1 MADKKRAE
9 LAALVEDACE
19 GLAECG
25 FLGIMETPVMRVFS
39 DLHKLNDTTNL
50 SKFLAAFEDAA
61 TRTISAKKP
70 ASFPELMV
78 LSQLLQDVEGP
89 AAPPEGDDSPVAA
102 EFKSLSS
109 NLRLALLVALQGFAR
124 PGSDEAKQ
132 GVAMA
137 GGMLQML
144 HDKVAADP
152 LATLAVE
159 HALLRLLAR
168 SKDLVVLLRDRTWAL
183 AALNKQVEA
192 LKDHKPESLE
202 EGVAEEGGADGE
214 EEDAE
219 EEEVDGEEEEV
230 EVEEEEGDEDGEED
244 EE

>member
-132 GVAMA
+132 
-137 GGMLQML
+137 ML

-202 EGVAEEGGADGE
+202 EGVAEEVIPSSMEHSETAAVADVRRGTRIGATPPEYPGYRAAGLVPSE
-214 EEDAE
+214 AAA
-219 EEEVDGEEEEV
+219 VP
-230 EVEEEEGDEDGEED
+230 
-244 EE
+244 

>member
-9 LAALVEDACE
+9 LTALVDDACE
-19 GLAECG
+19 GLQECG

-50 SKFLAAFEDAA
+50 SKLLSAFEDAA
-61 TRTISAKKP
+61 TRAISSKAP
-70 ASFPELMV
+70 VSFPECMV

-89 AAPPEGDDSPVAA
+89 AAPPEGDDSPMAA
-102 EFKSLSS
+102 EFKSLGSS
-109 NLRLALLVALQGFAR
+109 LRLALLVALQGFAR

-132 GVAMA
+132 GVTMA

-159 HALLRLLAR
+159 HALLRLLGR

-192 LKDHKPESLE
+192 LKDHKPENL
-202 EGVAEEGGADGE
+202 EGGGA
-214 EEDAE
+214 AE
-219 EEEVDGEEEEV
+219 EEEED
-230 EVEEEEGDEDGEED
+230 EEGAEGDGEED
-244 EE
+244 EDEGDGEEEVVEEEDGDEE

>member
-70 ASFPELMV
+70 ASFPELMGAFPAQSRALQGLFSAPAPAPQTTAHTIAQPLPVPHLICPILPCLHIAFPLTV

-102 EFKSLSS
+102 EFK
-109 NLRLALLVALQGFAR
+109 
-124 PGSDEAKQ
+124 
-132 GVAMA
+132 
-137 GGMLQML
+137 
-144 HDKVAADP
+144 
-152 LATLAVE
+152 
-159 HALLRLLAR
+159 
-168 SKDLVVLLRDRTWAL
+168 
-183 AALNKQVEA
+183 
-192 LKDHKPESLE
+192 
-202 EGVAEEGGADGE
+202 
-214 EEDAE
+214 
-219 EEEVDGEEEEV
+219 
-230 EVEEEEGDEDGEED
+230 
-244 EE
+244 